1 MVKNLPANAG
11 DMNLILAWED
21 PLGRKWQP
29 TDREA
34 WPATVHEAS
43 KSQTLLSTKHS
54 PVWAGFLP
62 GKSHRQ
68 RNLVDDSPWGHKELG
83 TT

>member
-1 MVKNLPANAG
+1 M
-11 DMNLILAWED
+11 
-21 PLGRKWQP
+21 
-29 TDREA
+29 DREA
-34 WPATVHEAS
+34 WPATVHEVS

-54 PVWAGFLP
+54 PAQPGFLP
-62 GKSHRQ
+62 GKSHGQ